1 MEMVDKDKIIALR
14 KQGKTYQSIAD
25 ELCCSRQ
32 YVGQICGKYKPEVA
46 VPMETESC
54 MIDANLLLWYLK
66 TKILIIESSKH
77 FYEVFDRRGDRYP
90 IENLYKE
97 IYELVEEM
105 VKVAK

>member
-1 MEMVDKDKIIALR
+1 MALVDKDEIIALR

-54 MIDANLLLWYLK
+54 MIDANPLLWYLK
-66 TKILIIESSKH
+66 TKILLTESTKN
-77 FYEVFDRRGDRYP
+77 FYEVFDCRGDRYP

-97 IYELVEEM
+97 IYDLVEKM
-105 VKVAK
+105 VEVAK